1 MSDVS
6 IVRHGWLKATV
17 AIGLILMVGQTLAE
31 GATARAAKDAS
42 ERSRAVTAAAR
53 HLQGQGFTDPMLAA
67 ENVDNTQLTVEV
79 DNKGWARMN
88 KNQKLEFLERM
99 NGAVLGANGGVAVDI
114 RVSMNGIKVADST
127 FSAGQ
132 QIIRLLE

>member
-1 MSDVS
+1 M
-6 IVRHGWLKATV
+6 
-17 AIGLILMVGQTLAE
+17 
-31 GATARAAKDAS
+31 ATARAAKDAS
-42 ERSRAVTAAAR
+42 ERSRAVTAAR

-67 ENVDNTQLTVEV
+67 ENVDNNQLTVEV

-88 KNQKLEFLERM
+88 KNQKVEFLERM
-99 NGAVLGANGGVAVDI
+99 NGAVLGANGGMAIDI

-132 QIIRLLE
+132 QVIRLLE

>member
-1 MSDVS
+1 
-6 IVRHGWLKATV
+6 
-17 AIGLILMVGQTLAE
+17 MVGQTLAE

-67 ENVDNTQLTVEV
+67 ENVDNNQLTVEV

-99 NGAVLGANGGVAVDI
+99 NGAVLGANGGVAIDI

-132 QIIRLLE
+132 QVIRLLE